1 MTADELR
8 EIIACGETSTVQFKL
23 KFSTAKQIAEEMVA
37 FANSKGGMM
46 VFGVEDKTGQIIG
59 LSYSEIQ
66 KLSNEVSTVA
76 NDQVR
81 PVIYLQ
87 TEVVIVD
94 GKRLLVAYVN
104 QGSNK
109 PYKTLS
115 GNIWVKQGSD
125 KRRIVENN
133 EILSLFQAS
142 GSYHADE
149 AVISGTSMTDLEVA
163 YINDYFQRVYG
174 KPKESFGM
182 PVDKLLTSL
191 GILGQG
197 GQVTRAGMLFFG
209 QYPQMR
215 MPTYTIK
222 AVAYYGNDI
231 GGSDYRDSRD
241 IIGTV
246 PTMFREGM
254 SFLKSNLHH
263 LQAGQNFNSVGKL
276 EIPEVVLEELLQNAL
291 VHVDLLGSAY
301 IRLLIFDNR
310 IEIINPG
317 SLFGGLTVEDIRLGK
332 SKQRNHLMAEFCA
345 RTMIYRGLGSGIP
358 RVLKENVKI
367 DFVSDDNTGDFK
379 TIIWRDTEL
388 AVLEEGSE
396 KSGNGSPESLSK
408 SSPKAGEGSEKTEE
422 STQKTEK
429 GSPKIGE
436 SSEKTDKSTQKTEKS
451 SPKTDCGSEKTD
463 ISSPKGSPKTK
474 DLIIE
479 IIKEDQTI
487 TTAEIAERLR
497 ISKRAVIKHTNNL
510 QLAGI
515 IRHVGS
521 LKGGHWEVAGMSE
534 KISD

>member
-23 KFSTAKQIAEEMVA
+23 KFSTAKQVAEEMVA

-115 GNIWVKQGSD
+115 GHIWVKQGSD

-149 AVISGTSMTDLEVA
+149 AVIAGTSITDLEVA

-358 RVLKENVKI
+358 RVLKEDAKI
-367 DFVSDDNTGDFK
+367 DFVSDDGFGDFK
-379 TIIWRDTEL
+379 TVIWRDADLEF
-388 AVLEEGSE
+388 LEEGSE
-396 KSGNGSPESLSK
+396 K
-408 SSPKAGEGSEKTEE
+408 AEE
-422 STQKTEK
+422 STQKMVNNEDVKLVEMPENLVEMPKKLAENIEK
-429 GSPKIGE
+429 LVEEVLVG
-436 SSEKTDKSTQKTEKS
+436 KSRQRRL
-451 SPKTDCGSEKTD
+451 D
-463 ISSPKGSPKTK
+463 ILK
-474 DLIIE
+474 
-479 IIKEDQTI
+479 
-487 TTAEIAERLR
+487 AIAENPNVSAKQLAEQLG
-497 ISKRAVIKHTNNL
+497 ISITAVQNHLDYLKNNNL
-510 QLAGI
+510 
-515 IRHVGS
+515 IRRVGPD
-521 LKGGHWEVAGMSE
+521 KGGHWEVVGMSE
-534 KISD
+534 KMSD

>member
-1 MTADELR
+1 MTAEELR

-23 KFSTAKQIAEEMVA
+23 MFNSSKQIAEELVA
-37 FANSKGGMM
+37 FANSKGGMI
-46 VFGVEDKTGQIIG
+46 VFGVEDKTGQMIG
-59 LSYSEIQ
+59 LSYGEIQ
-66 KLSNEVSTVA
+66 KLSNEVSTIA

-94 GKRLLVAYVN
+94 GKRLLIAYIN

-115 GNIWVKQGSD
+115 GNIWVKQGPD

-149 AVISGTSMTDLEVA
+149 VVISGTSITDLDVA

-301 IRLLIFDNR
+301 IRLLVFDNR

-358 RVLKENVKI
+358 RVLKEDAKI
-367 DFVSDDNTGDFK
+367 DFVNDDGFGDFK
-379 TIIWRDTEL
+379 TIIWRNTD
-388 AVLEEGSE
+388 LEFLVDGSE
-396 KSGNGSPESLSK
+396 KKENGSSK
-408 SSPKAGEGSEKTEE
+408 MGK
-422 STQKTEK
+422 
-429 GSPKIGE
+429 
-436 SSEKTDKSTQKTEKS
+436 SSEKTDKSTQNMVTNEDVKLVENNGNLVENSGILLENQVKLVESVEKFAEGMLVGKSRQRRLDILKTIAKNPNVSAKQLAEQF
-451 SPKTDCGSEKTD
+451 G
-463 ISSPKGSPKTK
+463 IS
-474 DLIIE
+474 
-479 IIKEDQTI
+479 I
-487 TTAEIAERLR
+487 T
-497 ISKRAVIKHTNNL
+497 AVQNHLDYLKNNNL
-510 QLAGI
+510 
-515 IRHVGS
+515 IRRVGPD
-521 LKGGHWEVAGMSE
+521 KGGHWEVVGMSE
-534 KISD
+534 

>member
-23 KFSTAKQIAEEMVA
+23 KFSTAKQVAEEMVA

-115 GNIWVKQGSD
+115 GHIWVKQGSD

-149 AVISGTSMTDLEVA
+149 AVIAGTSITDLEVA

-222 AVAYYGNDI
+222 AVVYYGNDI

-358 RVLKENVKI
+358 RVLKEDAKI
-367 DFVSDDNTGDFK
+367 DFVSDDGFGDFK
-379 TIIWRDTEL
+379 TVIWRDADLEF
-388 AVLEEGSE
+388 LEEGSE
-396 KSGNGSPESLSK
+396 K
-408 SSPKAGEGSEKTEE
+408 AEE
-422 STQKTEK
+422 STQRMVNNEDVKLVEMPENLVEMPKKLAENIEK
-429 GSPKIGE
+429 LVEEVLVG
-436 SSEKTDKSTQKTEKS
+436 KSRQRRL
-451 SPKTDCGSEKTD
+451 D
-463 ISSPKGSPKTK
+463 ILK
-474 DLIIE
+474 
-479 IIKEDQTI
+479 
-487 TTAEIAERLR
+487 AIAENPNVSAKQLAEQLG
-497 ISKRAVIKHTNNL
+497 ISITAVQNHLDYLKNNNL
-510 QLAGI
+510 
-515 IRHVGS
+515 IRRVGPD
-521 LKGGHWEVAGMSE
+521 KGGHWEVVGMSE
-534 KISD
+534 KMSD